1 MAPGPGNIFDP
12 PGVVDH
18 EPIARGVTSARPDR
32 LVEDITMQY
41 PRNRAWQILGAAA
54 LTLAVGGAIALAVG
68 GGGRRGRPPDSAP
81 GRTARQQRFGDHAVV
96 GRAVTINR
104 PRAELYAF
112 WRRFENLA
120 QFMENV
126 EEVRSVDSDR
136 AVWTIAAPAGRSV
149 DIETEVI
156 EERDH
161 EVIAWRSTE
170 NAAIECQ
177 GRVSFRDAPA
187 GRGTVVEAIIAYV
200 PPAGEL
206 GRLVAKVFQREPRI
220 QTRRELKRFKMLMET
235 GEVATSDNRRH
246 AA

>member
-1 MAPGPGNIFDP
+1 
-12 PGVVDH
+12 
-18 EPIARGVTSARPDR
+18 
-32 LVEDITMQY
+32 MQNS
-41 PRNRAWQILGAAA
+41 RNRTWQLLAAAA
-54 LTLAVGGAIALAVG
+54 LTVAVGGAIALAAG
-68 GGGRRGRPPDSAP
+68 SRGRPGAPPDSAP
-81 GRTARQQRFGDHAVV
+81 GRTARQGRFGDHAVV
-96 GRAVTINR
+96 GRAVTINK

-112 WRRFENLA
+112 WRHFENLA

-126 EEVRSVDSDR
+126 EAIRSVAPNR
-136 AVWTIAAPAGRSV
+136 AVWTVSAPAGRSV

-156 EERDH
+156 EEREN

-177 GRVSFRDAPA
+177 GRVSFQDAPA
-187 GRGTVVEAIIAYV
+187 GRGAIVEAIIAYV
-200 PPAGEL
+200 PPAGDL
-206 GRLVAKVFQREPRI
+206 GRLVAKLFQREPGI